1 MTWLN
6 RLGLGSFTNAFPHE
20 LSGGMRQRVAIAR
33 AFAVQPD
40 IMLADE
46 AFGHLDEV
54 TAAELRDTFLALAR
68 ESGSTAILITHQ
80 LEEAIGVGDRIVVFG
95 KSAKLLADI
104 QVAQWP
110 ASEYA
115 SLREAIQA
123 TLQSNSPD
131 ARLARNN
138 SSN

>member
-1 MTWLN
+1 
-6 RLGLGSFTNAFPHE
+6 
-20 LSGGMRQRVAIAR
+20 MRQRVAIAR

-80 LEEAIGVGDRIVVFG
+80 LEEAIGVGDRIIVFG

-104 QVAQWP
+104 HVAAWP
-110 ASEYA
+110 ASDYGI
-115 SLREAIQA
+115 LREAIQA
-123 TLQSNSPD
+123 TLQNNAPD
-131 ARLARNN
+131 ARLAR
-138 SSN
+138 